1 MQTLQPNA
9 RQDFLVFRVADH
21 EFGVALDSVQELTSF
36 DQVVAHEGA
45 EPFTGILQLRS
56 LGIPVLDPYRGMS
69 SDMTDNSRLSD
80 VVIFNDGK
88 RVTGLAVDC
97 VLDVVSLA
105 PHQILPATT
114 SGCMTAVG
122 AAAHRKI
129 GLLDIELL
137 LNGEPPGPL
146 GLAV

>member
-1 MQTLQPNA
+1 MQTKQPDA
-9 RQDFLVFRVADH
+9 RQDFLVFRLADR

-56 LGIPVLDPYRGMS
+56 LGIPVLDPYRRMS
-69 SDMTDNSRLSD
+69 DSTDNSRLSD

-105 PHQILPATT
+105 PHQILPTAA
-114 SGCMTAVG
+114 SGSMTAVG

-137 LNGEPPGPL
+137 LNGEPPVPL
-146 GLAV
+146 GLAA

>member
-1 MQTLQPNA
+1 MQTKQPDA
-9 RQDFLVFRVADH
+9 RQDFLVFRLADR

-56 LGIPVLDPYRGMS
+56 LGIPVLDPYRRMS
-69 SDMTDNSRLSD
+69 DSTDNSRLSD

-105 PHQILPATT
+105 PHQILPTAT
-114 SGCMTAVG
+114 SGSMTAVG

-137 LNGEPPGPL
+137 LNGEPPVPL
-146 GLAV
+146 GLAA